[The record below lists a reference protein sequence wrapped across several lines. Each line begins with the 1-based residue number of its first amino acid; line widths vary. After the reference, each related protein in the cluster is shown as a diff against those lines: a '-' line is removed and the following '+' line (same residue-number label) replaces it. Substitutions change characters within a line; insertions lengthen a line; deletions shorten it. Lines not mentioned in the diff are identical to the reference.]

1 MVLSLCLSRT
11 ISMASEA
18 QSSGPDNLPLVL
30 IHRIPPFELS
40 FKSWL
45 PTRFRLLDPLDP
57 SFSSPQTQSLVS
69 SVRLLLCLGPSP
81 LTSDI
86 LDRFPSVQCV
96 VGSSAGLD
104 HVDLATCC
112 RRGIT
117 VTNAGDAFSADAA
130 DFAVALLIDVLR
142 RVSAGDRFIRAGSW
156 PAKGQYPLGS
166 KLGGKR
172 VGIIGLGSIGSMIAK
187 RLEPFGCIIAYNSRR
202 KKPNVSFP
210 HYENVMD
217 LATNSDALILCCAL
231 TNETHHMINKDVM
244 TALGKEGVII
254 NVGRGALIDE
264 KELVRFLVKGDI
276 GGAGLDVYEEEPE
289 VPRELFKLDNVVLS
303 PHRAVATPEAFVALQ
318 EVVIANIEA
327 FFANKP
333 LPSQIELE

>member
-1 MVLSLCLSRT
+1 
-11 ISMASEA
+11 MASEA

-166 KLGGKR
+166 KVIFVLY
-172 VGIIGLGSIGSMIAK
+172 
-187 RLEPFGCIIAYNSRR
+187 F
-202 KKPNVSFP
+202 FP
-210 HYENVMD
+210 SSAL
-217 LATNSDALILCCAL
+217 LAC
-231 TNETHHMINKDVM
+231 
-244 TALGKEGVII
+244 
-254 NVGRGALIDE
+254 
-264 KELVRFLVKGDI
+264 
-276 GGAGLDVYEEEPE
+276 
-289 VPRELFKLDNVVLS
+289 ELFFISISRSSIWL
-303 PHRAVATPEAFVALQ
+303 F
-318 EVVIANIEA
+318 
-327 FFANKP
+327 
-333 LPSQIELE
+333 